1 MSSSAL
7 RLPTE
12 LVRPASAP
20 SARARAAPELDPHRA
35 TSAREVEYDRAAHAQ
50 PWEGRSPKPLQVR
63 MLAHLC
69 ACAYV
74 CVCEC
79 VHTTRACG

>member
-1 MSSSAL
+1 MSSTAL

-20 SARARAAPELDPHRA
+20 SARAAPELDPHHL
-35 TSAREVEYDRAAHAQ
+35 ARKVEYDRAAHAQ

-74 CVCEC
+74 CVCVRVSVC
-79 VHTTRACG
+79 ARACG